1 MNQIFFSIKFWFSV
15 INQPANEE
23 GFCGW
28 DRTFGIASKFLCHRF
43 SFADYSTGKRIPE
56 LFRVD
61 LTTSAALF
69 LSLLLFFFLKVSMN
83 KFTDGDDLWVGC
95 HTLFSARLIS
105 VAERTPNAIPD
116 DCKRFRFYFSDGWY
130 SEGGGKGDLS
140 DSAIYEQTATTAER
154 RMATTPTPPVRP
166 RLSTAVNFPR
176 PDLSSASRDTI
187 SPGKLAET
195 RNSVQAICVSARGR
209 ERETIVKRSLDSIN
223 NQRETNTNQFSI
235 VFIRFH
241 LLYVSQ
247 AAISSNIVS
256 CVLHRRKCY
265 KNDSNR

>member
-130 SEGGGKGDLS
+130 SEGGGVGRFKRFGHIRANSHDCGTTNGNYT
-140 DSAIYEQTATTAER
+140 DSTGSATAIY
-154 RMATTPTPPVRP
+154 
-166 RLSTAVNFPR
+166 
-176 PDLSSASRDTI
+176 
-187 SPGKLAET
+187 
-195 RNSVQAICVSARGR
+195 
-209 ERETIVKRSLDSIN
+209 RS
-223 NQRETNTNQFSI
+223 
-235 VFIRFH
+235 
-241 LLYVSQ
+241 
-247 AAISSNIVS
+247 
-256 CVLHRRKCY
+256 
-265 KNDSNR
+265 